1 VRIAV
6 IGSGIA
12 GLASAWLLSL
22 RHEVTLFE
30 ANDYFGGH
38 THTHEVEQ
46 GGRRYAVDTGF
57 IVYNPRHYPL
67 LTALFDELGVASR
80 PTTMSFSVQHAASG
94 REYNAATLDALF
106 CQRRHL
112 FSPRFLGMVRDLL
125 RFYREAPALL
135 GAPDE
140 DGPTLGEYLDAHGY
154 GAAFRDEHLVP
165 MASALWSSPPARIL
179 AFPAR
184 YLVQFM
190 ANHQMLQVAGRPE
203 WRVVEGGS
211 AAYVRALRD
220 QWLVRERLSCPVHS
234 ITRHEE
240 GVTVW
245 SPRGNERFDHAVLAC
260 HSDQALALLADPS
273 ERERAILGAIPYQA
287 NEVVLHT
294 DRRLLPRHPKA
305 WAAWNAFVPSD
316 PDAPCTVSYCMNLL
330 QGIASPEPFVVTL
343 NRSEAIDPSKVLRTL
358 RYHHPVHTREAVAA
372 QRRKAEIQGVRRTW
386 YAGAYWGWGFHEDG
400 MRSAVQLAAAFG
412 IGWGDRSPAAG
423 LRAAVGDVA

>member
-1 VRIAV
+1 
-6 IGSGIA
+6 
-12 GLASAWLLSL
+12 
-22 RHEVTLFE
+22 
-30 ANDYFGGH
+30 
-38 THTHEVEQ
+38 
-46 GGRRYAVDTGF
+46 
-57 IVYNPRHYPL
+57 
-67 LTALFDELGVASR
+67 
-80 PTTMSFSVQHAASG
+80 
-94 REYNAATLDALF
+94 
-106 CQRRHL
+106 
-112 FSPRFLGMVRDLL
+112 
-125 RFYREAPALL
+125 
-135 GAPDE
+135 
-140 DGPTLGEYLDAHGY
+140 
-154 GAAFRDEHLVP
+154 
-165 MASALWSSPPARIL
+165 
-179 AFPAR
+179 
-184 YLVQFM
+184 
-190 ANHQMLQVAGRPE
+190 
-203 WRVVEGGS
+203 
-211 AAYVRALRD
+211 
-220 QWLVRERLSCPVHS
+220 VRERLSCPVHS
-234 ITRHEE
+234 ITRHDE

-358 RYHHPVHTREAVAA
+358 RYHHPVHTQAAVAA